1 MCVYI
6 FFSVRKLY
14 GFIRRNKIVLKNDTN
29 KIHVN
34 ATPTVN
40 YSDTGY
46 IVRETYVFKGL
57 RVKFFFTRARGDIR
71 FFFFYRLYRE
81 LLAAACSNS
90 ETNLVVMR
98 SATARTLNDKN
109 LFLLRRKS
117 LKFTVHVRAHIYLP
131 RIYIRCEPMIVSLF

>member
-57 RVKFFFTRARGDIR
+57 RVKFFFYTGEGRYS
-71 FFFFYRLYRE
+71 FFFFLQ
-81 LLAAACSNS
+81 
-90 ETNLVVMR
+90 V
-98 SATARTLNDKN
+98 
-109 LFLLRRKS
+109 
-117 LKFTVHVRAHIYLP
+117 IP
-131 RIYIRCEPMIVSLF
+131 